1 MWLKDS
7 RPSVP
12 PLLGGINEASYS
24 TFVLFDFGKIKESKQ
39 VKMWARDMM
48 EQLQVLAAPAAD
60 LNLGPQTQVSRFA
73 TS

>member
-12 PLLGGINEASYS
+12 PLPGGINETSYS

-39 VKMWARDMM
+39 VKMWARDMT
-48 EQLQVLAAPAAD
+48 EQSRVLAAPAAD
-60 LNLGPQTQVSRFA
+60 SNLGPQTQVSRFA